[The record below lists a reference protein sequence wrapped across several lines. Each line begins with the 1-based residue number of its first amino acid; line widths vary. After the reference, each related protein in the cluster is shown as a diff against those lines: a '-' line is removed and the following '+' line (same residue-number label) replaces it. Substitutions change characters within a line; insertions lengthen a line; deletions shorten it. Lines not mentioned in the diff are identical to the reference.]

1 MKNTFYD
8 LTNLFVAALQTDQL
22 FQIIQF
28 ALATVMVLVGI
39 AYKIWRWYKEA
50 KADGK
55 ISEEEVKQIVKEI
68 TPDVKEAVEDVK
80 DIVNTIKDNE
90 K

>member
-8 LTNLFVAALQTDQL
+8 LTNLFVACLQPNEI

-28 ALATVMVLVGI
+28 ALATLMVLVGI

-50 KADGK
+50 KSDGK
-55 ISEEEVKQIVKEI
+55 ITGDEIKQIINEVK
-68 TPDVKEAVEDVK
+68 PDVEEAIDDVEK
-80 DIVNTIKDNE
+80 IVDKIK